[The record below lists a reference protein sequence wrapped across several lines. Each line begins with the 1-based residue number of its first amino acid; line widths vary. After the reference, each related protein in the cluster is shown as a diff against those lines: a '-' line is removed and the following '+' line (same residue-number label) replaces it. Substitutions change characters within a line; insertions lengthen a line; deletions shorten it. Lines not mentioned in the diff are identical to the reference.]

1 MFSITLARAQQPP
14 PPPALL
20 GVWSYILDVVETAAT
35 SSSGWAQR
43 QYLTAVKMLL
53 QSPHNALIKADL
65 RAALG
70 YGGDA
75 ALLAMVKEGLLGLRA
90 PSGASCV
97 GVLFVALLCTCGR
110 AVRSCLTLV
119 GFLFFL
125 QYMHT
130 CQLSL

>member
-35 SSSGWAQR
+35 SGSGWAQW

-53 QSPHNALIKADL
+53 QSPHNAVIDDDM

-70 YGGDA
+70 DGGDA
-75 ALLAMVKEGLLGLRA
+75 ALLAMVKEGLLGLRE

-97 GVLFVALLCTCGR
+97 GVYFSLRCCAPAGVPCG
-110 AVRSCLTLV
+110 AASP
-119 GFLFFL
+119 
-125 QYMHT
+125 
-130 CQLSL
+130 